1 MNLTLKSG
9 SDVGTSD
16 TLASLVEVATV
27 NPEMT
32 WKYLVHIHANRFGRA
47 LWSLTPKG
55 EGAAKKWGPW
65 PATPV

>member
-16 TLASLVEVATV
+16 TLASLVEVATM

-47 LWSLTPKG
+47 FVELNPKG
-55 EGAAKKWGPW
+55 RGSC
-65 PATPV
+65 